1 MQAQEVGIT
10 LLTVKETSKFRSEP
24 ISLLLIYK
32 LLQIATRM
40 VLQYGW
46 GPDDS
51 PAIYYSSN
59 AVLPYFI
66 LFLY

>member
-1 MQAQEVGIT
+1 M
-10 LLTVKETSKFRSEP
+10 
-24 ISLLLIYK
+24 
-32 LLQIATRM
+32 ATRM

-59 AVLPYFI
+59 AVLLYFFFFMKP
-66 LFLY
+66 LDKQLESFA